1 MKILIFMT
9 IICAATTT
17 YAFEQNPGGGVEDF
31 IDWGLGVRSEGM
43 GRTLG
48 VMPGDAT
55 SLYWNPAGLYSI
67 PLGEITGSSATPYRT
82 VKDIY
87 FHSLSFAYPLRYAS
101 GPDQQGSFGTIAA
114 ALGYYRA
121 GNIYEANEKGL
132 TGRAFADTDI
142 AFYLGY
148 GNQLDPNL
156 AFGFT
161 LKSLTRN
168 IDSYSDTGFGIDAGV
183 LYTPFE
189 LLNISAVVRNLI
201 SPTYRF
207 KDIQEGADIALE
219 TGAGFNVF
227 GYGSV
232 NGIFELDRQGFYDA
246 RVGVEVTPFKMLA
259 LRGGYILGDK
269 QPRAGLGVRF
279 LDFDFDYAVRL
290 DDVLGLTHMASITF
304 HFGGVSEEPLD
315 DWDEDE
321 NYIDW
326 DEEEEYLEEIEEET
340 ESEEDTEEV
349 EGE

>member
-1 MKILIFMT
+1 MKISIFLA
-9 IICAATTT
+9 IICVATAT

-48 VMPGDAT
+48 AMPGDAT
-55 SLYWNPAGLYSI
+55 SLYWNPAGLYS
-67 PLGEITGSSATPYRT
+67 
-82 VKDIY
+82 
-87 FHSLSFAYPLRYAS
+87 
-101 GPDQQGSFGTIAA
+101 FGTIAV

-121 GNIYEANEKGL
+121 GNIHEANEKGL

-148 GNQLDPNL
+148 GNQLNPNL
-156 AFGFT
+156 AIGFT
-161 LKSLTRN
+161 LKSLTRK
-168 IDSYSDTGFGIDAGV
+168 IDSYSDTGFGVDAGV
-183 LYTPFE
+183 LYTPFD
-189 LLNISAVVRNLI
+189 LMNISAVVRNLI

-219 TGAGFNVF
+219 TGVGFNVF

-232 NGIFELDRQGFYDA
+232 NGVFELDRQAFYDA
-246 RVGVEVTPFKMLA
+246 RVGVEVTPFKMLV

-269 QPRAGLGVRF
+269 QPRAGLGVKF
-279 LDFDFDYAVRL
+279 QDFDFDYAVRL

-304 HFGGVSEEPLD
+304 HFGGVTEEPLD
-315 DWDEDE
+315 DWDDDED
-321 NYIDW
+321 YIDW
-326 DEEEEYLEEIEEET
+326 DEEEEYLEDF
-340 ESEEDTEEV
+340 EEDIESNEETEEV